1 MQNATIVDGDGHVLE
16 DAAGISSFLASPYK
30 ELGPFAINKLL
41 PPLDHLH
48 SQPFQLLPDAFGA
61 GKPVG
66 PDEWRGFMSY
76 TGVQQAVLYPTW
88 ALAYGRMVNPEWA
101 IAVCR
106 AYNDW
111 LYDTYTSRDQRFH
124 GMALIPMQEPAS
136 AVLELRR
143 AVTEL
148 GFRGAML
155 PTNGLRGHLGSAE
168 YWPVYEEAATLGC
181 AIATHSG
188 AHGGMGLDYLNPY
201 AGVHALGH
209 PFGTMIQFAGIVLN
223 GVFDRFDTLKIAFL
237 EGGVAWFLMM
247 LERLDRSYDTH
258 LPYDPRGE
266 FIRLHDGEHVSDY
279 MKRKVAEGQIFVGCE
294 GEEPTLA
301 YAVSEV
307 GESAFIF
314 SSDYPHEV
322 SPRTCKHE
330 IEELLESAELS
341 QSAKEAIL
349 FRNAERFYGLGSTA
363 NARRG
368 EATVDRPVASR

>member
-1 MQNATIVDGDGHVLE
+1 
-16 DAAGISSFLASPYK
+16 
-30 ELGPFAINKLL
+30 
-41 PPLDHLH
+41 
-48 SQPFQLLPDAFGA
+48 
-61 GKPVG
+61 
-66 PDEWRGFMSY
+66 
-76 TGVQQAVLYPTW
+76 
-88 ALAYGRMVNPEWA
+88 
-101 IAVCR
+101 
-106 AYNDW
+106 
-111 LYDTYTSRDQRFH
+111 
-124 GMALIPMQEPAS
+124 
-136 AVLELRR
+136 
-143 AVTEL
+143 
-148 GFRGAML
+148 
-155 PTNGLRGHLGSAE
+155 
-168 YWPVYEEAATLGC
+168 
-181 AIATHSG
+181 
-188 AHGGMGLDYLNPY
+188 
-201 AGVHALGH
+201 
-209 PFGTMIQFAGIVLN
+209 
-223 GVFDRFDTLKIAFL
+223 
-237 EGGVAWFLMM
+237 
-247 LERLDRSYDTH
+247 LDRSYDTH

-266 FIRLHDGEHVSDY
+266 FIRLRDGEHVSDY

>member
-1 MQNATIVDGDGHVLE
+1 MQTATIIDGDGHVLE
-16 DAAGISSFLASPYK
+16 DAAAISAFLPSPYK
-30 ELGPFAINKLL
+30 ELGPFALSKLL

-48 SQPFQLLPDAFGA
+48 SQPFELLPDAFGA

-88 ALAYGRMVNPEWA
+88 ALAYGRMINPGWA
-101 IAVCR
+101 VSVCR

-111 LYDTYTSRDQRFH
+111 LYDAYTSKDQRFQ
-124 GMALIPMQEPAS
+124 GMALIPMQEPQS
-136 AVLELRR
+136 AAAELRR

-155 PTNGLRGHLGSAE
+155 PTNGLKGHLGSAE
-168 YWPVYEEAATLGC
+168 YYPVYEMAASLDC

-188 AHGGMGLDYLNPY
+188 AHGNMGLDYLNPY
-201 AGVHALGH
+201 AAVHALGH
-209 PFGTMIQFAGIVLN
+209 PFGTMIQFSGMVLN
-223 GVFDRFDTLKIAFL
+223 GVFDIFDGLRVAFL

-247 LERLDRSYDTH
+247 LERLDRSYETH
-258 LPYDPRGE
+258 KPYDPRAE
-266 FIRLHDGEHVSDY
+266 FVRLRDGERVSEY
-279 MKRKVAEGQIFVGCE
+279 IKRKVAEGQIFVGSE

-301 YAVSEV
+301 YAVREV
-307 GESAFIF
+307 GANPFIF

-330 IEELLESAELS
+330 IEELLETEELS
-341 QSAKEAIL
+341 DEAKHAIL
-349 FRNAERFYGLGSTA
+349 CGNAETFSRPTGQARLLG
-363 NARRG
+363 
-368 EATVDRPVASR
+368 RPVRG

>member
-1 MQNATIVDGDGHVLE
+1 MTMQTIIDGDGHVFE
-16 DAAGISSFLASPYK
+16 DFEAISRHLPSPYR
-30 ELGPFAINKLL
+30 ELGPFSQSKLL

-48 SQPFQLLPDAFGA
+48 GQPFQLLDDAFGG

-66 PDEWRGFMSY
+66 PDEWRAFMAY

-88 ALAYGRMVNPEWA
+88 ALAYGRMVNPGWA
-101 IAVCR
+101 VSVCR

-111 LYDTYTSRDQRFH
+111 LYETYVSPDPRFA

-136 AVLELRR
+136 AVIELRR

-155 PTNGLRGHLGSAE
+155 PTNGLKGHLGSAE
-168 YWPVYEEAATLGC
+168 FFPVYEEAARLGC

-188 AHGGMGLDYLNPY
+188 AHGDLGLDYLNPY

-209 PFGTMIQFAGIVLN
+209 PFGTMVSFAGMVLN
-223 GVFDRFDTLKIAFL
+223 GVFDRFDGLKVAFL

-258 LPYDPRGE
+258 RPYDPRGD
-266 FIRLHDGEHVSDY
+266 FVRLRDGEHISGY
-279 MKRKVAEGQIFVGCE
+279 IKRKVAEGQIFVGCE

-301 YAVSEV
+301 YAVKEA
-307 GESAFIF
+307 GEEAFIF

-322 SPRTCKHE
+322 SPTTCKHE
-330 IEELLESAELS
+330 IEELLESDELS
-341 QSAKEAIL
+341 VSAKEAIL
-349 FRNAERFYGLGSTA
+349 FRNAQRFYGLTLSDPASQHLSTA
-363 NARRG
+363 NA
-368 EATVDRPVASR
+368 

>member
-1 MQNATIVDGDGHVLE
+1 MERTRIIDGDGHVLE
-16 DAAGISSFLASPYK
+16 DPEAISRFLPSPYR
-30 ELGPFAINKLL
+30 ELGPLPLSKLL

-66 PDEWRGFMSY
+66 PAEWTNFMAF

-88 ALAYGRMVNPEWA
+88 ALAYGRMVNPGWA
-101 IAVCR
+101 VAVCR

-111 LYDTYTSRDQRFH
+111 LYDTYTSRDTRFQ

-136 AVLELRR
+136 AVVELRR

-155 PTNGLRGHLGSAE
+155 PTNGLKGHLGSAE
-168 YWPVYEEAATLGC
+168 YWPVYEAAATLGC

-188 AHGGMGLDYLNPY
+188 AHADFGLDYLNPY

-209 PFGTMIQFAGIVLN
+209 PFGTMISFAGMVLN
-223 GVFDRFDTLKIAFL
+223 GVFDRFATLRVAYL
-237 EGGVAWFLMM
+237 EGGVAWMLMM

-258 LPYDPRGE
+258 RPYDPRGE
-266 FIRLHDGEHVSDY
+266 FVRLRDGEHVSGY
-279 MKRKVAEGQIFVGCE
+279 IKRKMAEGQIFIGCE
-294 GEEPTLA
+294 GEEPTVA
-301 YAVSEV
+301 YAVGEV
-307 GESAFIF
+307 GENAFVF

-322 SPRTCKHE
+322 SPATCKHE
-330 IEELLESAELS
+330 IEELLASTELS
-341 QSAKEAIL
+341 QSATDAIL
-349 FRNAERFYGLGSTA
+349 FRNAERLYGLSTPA
-363 NARRG
+363 A
-368 EATVDRPVASR
+368 ATLSRESVAAPAI